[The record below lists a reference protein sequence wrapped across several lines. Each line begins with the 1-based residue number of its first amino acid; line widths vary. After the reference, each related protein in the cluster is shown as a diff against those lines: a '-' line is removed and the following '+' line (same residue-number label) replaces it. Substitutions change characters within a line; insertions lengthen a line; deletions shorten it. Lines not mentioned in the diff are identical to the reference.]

1 MRDILHLNSPNQPRN
16 YNYRKSGPK
25 SHERSFQPTWYNDY
39 SWLHYDEDKDAV
51 FYLTCLKAAET
62 NSLSVQSL
70 IQGDAFTKKGFSNWK
85 KACEKSRG
93 FKKHQTSKAHQEA
106 LARYVK
112 TATSHDVIDLISS
125 EAAFQR
131 SQNR

>member
-1 MRDILHLNSPNQPRN
+1 M
-16 YNYRKSGPK
+16 
-25 SHERSFQPTWYNDY
+25 
-39 SWLHYDEDKDAV
+39 HYDEDKDAV
-51 FYLTCLKAAET
+51 FSFTCLKAAET

-70 IQGDAFTKKGFSNWK
+70 IQGDAFTKKGFSNLK

-93 FKKHQTSKAHQEA
+93 FKKHQTSEARQEA

-125 EAAFQR
+125 EAALQR
-131 SQNR
+131 SQNRQMMLKILTNIKYLGNALNLS

>member
-1 MRDILHLNSPNQPRN
+1 M
-16 YNYRKSGPK
+16 
-25 SHERSFQPTWYNDY
+25 
-39 SWLHYDEDKDAV
+39 HYDEDKDAV
-51 FYLTCLKAAET
+51 FCFTCLKAAET

-131 SQNR
+131 SQDRQMLLKILTNIRYLGNALNLS